1 MALLLEQY
9 PLGERVELDT
19 LGDRSGVAR
28 RKARIVLVLLKRHG
42 LVREH
47 RGGGWERLQSRL
59 TSVDLSAD
67 LTDYE
72 ARREQDHA
80 KLRAMV
86 RYCQSARCRT
96 RFLLAYFGEAVDD
109 AWVCGNCDA
118 CDAQLV
124 FARRQGVNGRLE
136 SPVQQCPARE

>member
-1 MALLLEQY
+1 
-9 PLGERVELDT
+9 
-19 LGDRSGVAR
+19 VAR

-59 TSVDLSAD
+59 TSIDLSAD

-72 ARREQDHA
+72 ARREQDRA

-86 RYCQSARCRT
+86 SYCQSARCRT
-96 RFLLAYFGEAVDD
+96 RFLLDYFGEPSDPD
-109 AWVCGNCDA
+109 WVCGNCDA
-118 CDAQLV
+118 CDAQAA
-124 FARRQGVNGRLE
+124 FATRARRAAPAGV
-136 SPVQQCPARE
+136 

>member
-1 MALLLEQY
+1 VEEAAKVALLLEQY

-19 LGDRSGVAR
+19 LSDRSGVAR

-72 ARREQDHA
+72 ERRIQDRA
-80 KLRAMV
+80 KLQSMV
-86 RYCQSARCRT
+86 SYCQSAQCRT
-96 RFLLAYFGEAVDD
+96 RFLLEYFGEAAPVD
-109 AWVCGNCDA
+109 WVCGNCDA
-118 CDAQLV
+118 CDAQR
-124 FARRQGVNGRLE
+124 AYAERTRRAVAL
-136 SPVQQCPARE
+136 A